1 MRSYSRKKQPLSVG
15 RSGLYLHSNGYYYWR
30 RTHPLSGKRIGK
42 STGQSRVELA
52 LRVAARL
59 DEELDKEARNRLKN
73 LREGTPEWEIEYPR
87 VVAALKRQ
95 KGLV

>member
-1 MRSYSRKKQPLSVG
+1 MHPEGRQVTSLELRFAVRTVG
-15 RSGLYLHSNGYYYWR
+15 ATPTEQDLLLGSWPDR
-30 RTHPLSGKRIGK
+30 RHGAGNL
-42 STGQSRVELA
+42 E
-52 LRVAARL
+52 RL
-59 DEELDKEARNRLKN
+59 LEATD